1 MDSNQRKI
9 LEMLAD
15 KKITVEEAERL
26 MSLLHTE
33 SGPEETRQAKE
44 TKNRLR
50 YLRIEVKPGPHCM
63 AEEQENVNIRV
74 PFALIRA
81 GMKLG
86 AVIPPS
92 AYDQV
97 NSAMKDKGIEFDLR
111 NIKAENLEEVLA
123 NLNDLEVDVHN
134 GKQTLHIYAE

>member
-26 MSLLHTE
+26 MSLLHSE
-33 SGPEETRQAKE
+33 SGSEEAKQAKE

-50 YLRIEVKPGPHCM
+50 YLRIEIKPGPRCM

-134 GKQTLHIYAE
+134 GQQTLHIYAE